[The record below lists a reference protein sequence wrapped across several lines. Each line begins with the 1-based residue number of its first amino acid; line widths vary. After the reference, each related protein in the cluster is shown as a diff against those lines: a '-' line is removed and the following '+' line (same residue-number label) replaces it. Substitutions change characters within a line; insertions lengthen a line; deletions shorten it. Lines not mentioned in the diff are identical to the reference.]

1 MSSLQFISGRFLS
14 QCDLDYRSTPAAGTF
29 SLVLFSLS
37 LEMRP
42 VSLSPC
48 AGVSLEQENAV
59 K

>member
-1 MSSLQFISGRFLS
+1 MSRQQFISGRFLS

-29 SLVLFSLS
+29 SLVLFSFS

-42 VSLSPC
+42 ISLSPG
-48 AGVSLEQENAV
+48 ADVSLEQANAV